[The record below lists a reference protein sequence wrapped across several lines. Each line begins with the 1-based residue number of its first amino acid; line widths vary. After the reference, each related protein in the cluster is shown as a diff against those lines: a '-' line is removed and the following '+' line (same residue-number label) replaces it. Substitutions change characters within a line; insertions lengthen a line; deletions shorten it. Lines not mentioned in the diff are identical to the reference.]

1 MHFTAHGHVN
11 IKGTHKNTFEFTKA
25 EHLTPTGDCIIGVK
39 ANYDTQKLKEFVQKN
54 KRCKITLTVEEIT
67 ETMTADTNPAFT
79 DDHELVVRIGE
90 HIDARTF
97 AFRAEKSAKYLSR
110 DMMKKLS
117 EGATIEVNIEAAE
130 PQ

>member
-1 MHFTAHGHVN
+1 MRFTAHGHHN

-25 EHLTPTGDCIIGVK
+25 DSLTPTGDCIIGVR
-39 ANYDTQKLKEFVQKN
+39 ANYDTDKLKQFVQKHP
-54 KRCKITLTVEEIT
+54 KCSITLTVDGIVEKIE
-67 ETMTADTNPAFT
+67 AQTNSAFT

-90 HIDARTF
+90 HTDERTF

-117 EGATIEVNIEAAE
+117 EGATIEVSIEAIE
-130 PQ
+130 